1 MIEDKSATWKDFI
14 SDESKYMLVKS
25 YMHLKVKLLFDPPL
39 SSAVLECYKTQIS
52 EYEWRLNV
60 AAENDDTAPDEPE
73 HYSGSYEVTPK
84 AHQTQTLDTSGKV
97 LSEDLVIHEVP
108 YYQTSNASGGVT
120 SYIAKEGDSK

>member
-1 MIEDKSATWKDFI
+1 MSRGLGD
-14 SDESKYMLVKS
+14 V
-25 YMHLKVKLLFDPPL
+25 
-39 SSAVLECYKTQIS
+39 YKRQ
-52 EYEWRLNV
+52 EWRLNV
-60 AAENDDTAPDEPE
+60 AAENDDTDLDEPE

-108 YYQTSNASGGVT
+108 YYQTSNDSGGVT